1 MIKQKNPTIKTA
13 DFESKFAALINDINE
28 TKYPTKTVILSL
40 LKGFRNELITYEP
53 REEIEIPMFL
63 EVS

>member
-13 DFESKFAALINDINE
+13 EFESKVAALINDINE
-28 TKYPTKTVILSL
+28 TTYPTKTVILSL
-40 LKGFRNELITYEP
+40 LKGFRSGLITYEP

-63 EVS
+63 EVR